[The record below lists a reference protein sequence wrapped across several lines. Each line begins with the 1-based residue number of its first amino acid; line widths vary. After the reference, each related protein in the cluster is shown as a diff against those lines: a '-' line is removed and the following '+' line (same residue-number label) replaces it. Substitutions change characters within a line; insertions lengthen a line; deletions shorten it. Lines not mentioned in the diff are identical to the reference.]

1 MENGSPK
8 NKRHNLSKS
17 KQLNY
22 ESFERNVDIR
32 RKNLQILNSKIDF
45 SLSNMNNLLSKINN
59 VKNLVVFKKYDIK
72 DLKSVRNLD
81 NSALIY
87 SKHIKQEV
95 KNSSNLLYAYN
106 LCSLDLDN
114 FMKELAKPKKSEK
127 NYENVINFN
136 QNEYNRL
143 KKEFDLASGGKTK
156 HDKIFISYFLKNERK
171 MRDLYNLKLDLFFR
185 EQKKKISQ
193 NYIYEIVKKV
203 PMCIREKDK
212 RMNKQYSDIKSKY
225 YDMYKISKSFEL
237 EEGLKDIEIIKEEE
251 NKNEELFITKNSKIL
266 NQKKNYPKYNKDYL
280 TYNQNNYIEEIIN
293 ENDKE
298 ENKINYIKKEAKP
311 LHKTTSSDNKNF
323 DNDNV
328 NNTTNNNNVKNIIN
342 IRKKRKPFSA
352 RIIKTN
358 SFNAT
363 IPASIASLSA
373 KNNNIKNKQ
382 SIRLKENR
390 VNSSIINQR
399 KNYDT
404 NNSNYN
410 RVFIN
415 NYSYKNNNK
424 LNRSISPN
432 ITSKQTLYSSISS
445 TRPISAFSS
454 FNNNNNNTICH
465 LNNSNKLKLNLNQN
479 SSVSKY
485 KKNTDFDK
493 YINELNKIIKY
504 SNYTTNKF
512 KKSSKELGKKKLFQK
527 SNSQIFERT
536 NFVDIQK
543 IKKNL
548 KLDRNPHSFINDRK
562 LIIDNSRKVKLM
574 LIEKHKEILN
584 GIVLELLANQK
595 RVHNFYSDYSHY
607 EKMLLKFKRN
617 KKFNKLANETMVL
630 EKKLDKEKIYEI
642 FEQDEDKIMDY
653 LKEINN
659 KHRFDD
665 DEWKHILHKHKNL
678 TQMDKAKRKNIFLNG
693 NLHKKH
699 LVSKYK
705 KNKD

>member
-1 MENGSPK
+1 MENGSQKK
-8 NKRHNLSKS
+8 NKHNIPKSKS
-17 KQLNY
+17 LNY
-22 ESFERNVDIR
+22 ESFERNVNIR

-45 SLSNMNNLLSKINN
+45 SLSNMNNLLSKINH

-95 KNSSNLLYAYN
+95 KNSSKLLYAYN
-106 LCSLDLDN
+106 LSSLDLDN
-114 FMKELAKPKKSEK
+114 FMKELAEPKKNEK
-127 NYENVINFN
+127 NYENVINFD

-143 KKEFDLASGGKTK
+143 KKEFDLASGGKTR
-156 HDKIFISYFLKNERK
+156 HDKILGNIFLKNESK
-171 MRDLYNLKLDLFFR
+171 MRDLYNLKLDLFLR
-185 EQKKKISQ
+185 EQRKKISQ
-193 NYIYEIVKKV
+193 NYIYEIVQKV

-212 RMNKQYSDIKSKY
+212 RFNKQYSDIKSKY

-237 EEGLKDIEIIKEEE
+237 EEGLKDVEILKEEE
-251 NKNEELFITKNSKIL
+251 NKNEELFITKNSKII

-280 TYNQNNYIEEIIN
+280 TYNQNNYIEESIN

-298 ENKINYIKKEAKP
+298 ENKRNYVKKDTMHLP
-311 LHKTTSSDNKNF
+311 KTTNADNKNF
-323 DNDNV
+323 DTDNV
-328 NNTTNNNNVKNIIN
+328 NSTSNNNNIRNIIN

-352 RIIKTN
+352 RIVKTN

-363 IPASIASLSA
+363 TPASIATWST
-373 KNNNIKNKQ
+373 KNNNNKQ
-382 SIRLKENR
+382 GIRLKADR
-390 VNSSIINQR
+390 VNSSIINQ
-399 KNYDT
+399 KSNYDT

-415 NYSYKNNNK
+415 NYSYKNKHK
-424 LNRSISPN
+424 LNRPISPN
-432 ITSKQTLYSSISS
+432 ITSKQTLYSSTSS
-445 TRPISAFSS
+445 SRPISAFSS
-454 FNNNNNNTICH
+454 FNYNNTIFH
-465 LNNSNKLKLNLNQN
+465 LNNNNKLKLNLNQN
-479 SSVSKY
+479 SSISKY

-548 KLDRNPHSFINDRK
+548 KLDRNPHSYINDRK
-562 LIIDNSRKVKLM
+562 LILDNSRKVKLM

-584 GIVLELLANQK
+584 GIVLELLANQN

-607 EKMLLKFKRN
+607 EKVIQKFKRN

-630 EKKLDKEKIYEI
+630 EKKLDKEKVYEM

-665 DEWKHILHKHKNL
+665 EEWKHIILKHKNL
-678 TQMDKAKRKNIFLNG
+678 TQMDKANRKNMFLNG

-699 LVSKYK
+699 LVAKYRK
-705 KNKD
+705 IKD